1 MKKMKLNAKSLTLD
15 NLTSSKSSTITR
27 AAITADLK
35 YTRGKQLVEHSP
47 YSLIPDPS
55 NPRPGD
61 QIDEKWL
68 KKHLALNTE
77 DSLCKLDL
85 NGNYI
90 IPQFSELPGELSL
103 ALEEHYEFLR
113 SLAYSIRND
122 GLIEPIEI
130 FLANSTTDPE
140 YFIDSNLDYGYVILE
155 GHQRR
160 LSGMLSGVQSLTCI
174 EITDE
179 TLLARLKVNHR
190 KLRRQLSENNLRKE
204 LTVGQN
210 FSIVREL
217 LKSEDCKNISNRELG
232 SIIGLNE
239 NIAGALKR
247 LSLNPVNY
255 PSEMTRL
262 VEMSQVSFR
271 WIRKWIA
278 KSYDQI
284 AVELER
290 MAGGNDMSIIT
301 SVKERKVL
309 ARGKNGGTKK
319 RSVTFKVNLE
329 EDSIAL
335 KDFLLKMIPDLN
347 DDGDSLT
354 PFHSLENLLNKLL
367 DLAKSREFDRDRT

>member
-1 MKKMKLNAKSLTLD
+1 MKKMKLNAKSLNLD
-15 NLTSSKSSTITR
+15 NSTNSKSSTITR
-27 AAITADLK
+27 AGITADLK
-35 YTRGKQLVEHSP
+35 YTRGKQLVEHNP

-61 QIDEKWL
+61 LIDEEWL
-68 KKHLALNTE
+68 KKYLALNTE
-77 DSLCKLDL
+77 NSLCKLDSK
-85 NGNYI
+85 GNYV
-90 IPQFSELPGELSL
+90 IPSFSELPRDLSKDI
-103 ALEEHYEFLR
+103 EEHYDFLR

-140 YFIDSNLDYGYVILE
+140 YFTASNLDYGYVILE

-160 LSGMLSGVQSLTCI
+160 LAGMLSGVQSLTCI

-190 KLRRQLSENNLRKE
+190 KLRRQLSENNLRKQ

-210 FSIVREL
+210 FTIVRKL
-217 LKSEDCKNISNRELG
+217 LTSEDCNNISNRELG

-239 NIAGALKR
+239 DIAGALKR
-247 LSLNPVNY
+247 LSLDPASY
-255 PSEMTRL
+255 PSEMIRF
-262 VEMSQVSFR
+262 VEMSQVSFG
-271 WIRKWIA
+271 WMRKWIA

-284 AVELER
+284 AAELER
-290 MAGGNDMSIIT
+290 MAGGSDMSIIT
-301 SVKERKVL
+301 PVKERKLL

-329 EDSIAL
+329 EDSIVL

-347 DDGDSLT
+347 DDGDNLT

-367 DLAKSREFDRDRT
+367 DLAKSSESDHDRT